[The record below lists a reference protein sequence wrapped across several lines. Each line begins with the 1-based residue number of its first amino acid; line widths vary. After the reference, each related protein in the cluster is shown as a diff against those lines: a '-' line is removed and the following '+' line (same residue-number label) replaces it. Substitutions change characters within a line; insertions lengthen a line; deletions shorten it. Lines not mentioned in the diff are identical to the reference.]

1 MILNQEEEAMLRGD
15 QGEAAKLAMEI
26 LVKVGEKF
34 GAKSLVPVASAHI
47 VLAMYKSIYEAG
59 VEVCEKFAAMGAKFR
74 VPTTLD
80 PSGMDTQKWRE
91 FKTPDAYAEKQLR
104 VAKAYEQMGAIMS
117 WTCLPHFSGSA
128 PRFGEHVGWTESSAV
143 AFINSVLGA
152 RSNRET
158 AVIDVCIG
166 ITGRTPE
173 YGLHLQ
179 ENRYGKVLVKMESA
193 AARSRPG
200 SIRFSVISWARHWAA
215 KSAWSMALRA
225 ARKWTN

>member
-1 MILNQEEEAMLRGD
+1 
-15 QGEAAKLAMEI
+15 
-26 LVKVGEKF
+26 
-34 GAKSLVPVASAHI
+34 
-47 VLAMYKSIYEAG
+47 
-59 VEVCEKFAAMGAKFR
+59 MGAKFR

-80 PSGMDTQKWRE
+80 PSGMDTQMWRE

-166 ITGRTPE
+166 ITGR
-173 YGLHLQ
+173 
-179 ENRYGKVLVKMESA
+179 
-193 AARSRPG
+193 
-200 SIRFSVISWARHWAA
+200 
-215 KSAWSMALRA
+215 ALR
-225 ARKWTN
+225 TGT